1 MIGEILLNIFTIIK
15 LLCQA
20 VENPTPY
27 EIRDVLAQAG
37 CEIGVEVRFTF
48 ITAVSIDSIFH
59 SDFRAKIQNLVSN
72 QSWV

>member
-1 MIGEILLNIFTIIK
+1 MYATYRYIYVVICLASCSHYASSDESLWH

-37 CEIGVEVRFTF
+37 CEIGVEVSLFCF
-48 ITAVSIDSIFH
+48 YFVFLFLLIYGH
-59 SDFRAKIQNLVSN
+59 
-72 QSWV
+72 